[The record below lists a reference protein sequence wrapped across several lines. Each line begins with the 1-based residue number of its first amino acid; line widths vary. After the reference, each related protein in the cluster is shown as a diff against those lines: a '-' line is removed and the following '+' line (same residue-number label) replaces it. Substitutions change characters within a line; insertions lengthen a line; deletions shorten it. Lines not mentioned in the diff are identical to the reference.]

1 MTPLATWICDTC
13 GDAIES
19 AKKGDVVWYVNDES
33 EKHGFKIVHKGPQC
47 DLDRSMQSQELSALV
62 GTEGQAHLLSWLSY
76 GPIKSYGDSSR
87 VASLD
92 EYVDLFRRL
101 QAPWYEEARPHFH
114 SEAIQEQYSDSNEIG
129 PYEPHSLKAIADQS
143 HDVA

>member
-47 DLDRSMQSQELSALV
+47 DLD
-62 GTEGQAHLLSWLSY
+62 
-76 GPIKSYGDSSR
+76 
-87 VASLD
+87 
-92 EYVDLFRRL
+92 
-101 QAPWYEEARPHFH
+101 
-114 SEAIQEQYSDSNEIG
+114 
-129 PYEPHSLKAIADQS
+129 
-143 HDVA
+143 